1 MVAWYQLGTGGMSKA
16 GIQGGGET
24 PREARPARSVS
35 GLELNVSLPQKLEV
49 EFPEQRYE
57 KLSDITADYTVHQLV
72 KLHGQLAAAHVSA
85 PVPGTSDVRA
95 LAKLVLGPQDDAA
108 ASLLLG
114 LKDRGVS
121 LDDLYSLLLGP
132 TATYLGDLWE
142 QDKIDFVD
150 VTLGV
155 ARLQRLVIAFEQLD
169 SITDRED
176 KCRVLIVGAPGEQHS
191 FGHAIVQ
198 RFFRA
203 SGWQVWTCV
212 TAQIEDVARI
222 AAEHWFGIVGF
233 SLSDDTHF
241 KDLQRAIGRIRAESL
256 NRDVGV
262 IVGGSSIVRNP
273 DWVAQLGADGTAEN
287 GPTAVILAKKIL
299 AASLS
304 QYMPRD

>member
-1 MVAWYQLGTGGMSKA
+1 MSKT
-16 GIQGGGET
+16 GIRGEDET
-24 PREARPARSVS
+24 PRETQPAHTVS
-35 GLELNVSLPQKLEV
+35 GLELNIIHPQELDV

-57 KLSDITADYTVHQLV
+57 KLSAITADYTVHHLL
-72 KLHGQLAAAHVSA
+72 KLHGQLAAANASA
-85 PVPGTSDVRA
+85 PVPGAADVRA
-95 LAKLVLGPQDDAA
+95 LAKLVLGPQDDSA

-169 SITDRED
+169 RITDRED

-198 RFFRA
+198 RFFR
-203 SGWQVWTCV
+203 SNGWQVWTCV
-212 TAQIEDVARI
+212 TSQTEDVARI

-241 KDLQRAIGRIRAESL
+241 KDLNRAIRRIRSASL
-256 NRDVGV
+256 NRNVGI
-262 IVGGSSIVRNP
+262 IVGGSSISRNP
-273 DWVAQLGADGTAEN
+273 DWVAELGADGTVA
-287 GPTAVILAKKIL
+287 
-299 AASLS
+299 
-304 QYMPRD
+304 